1 MSDLGTPQNP
11 IRVAVVGSGPAG
23 FHAADFLL
31 RDQRTVQVDM
41 YDRLPT
47 PFGLVRAGVAPDHQK
62 IKAVTKLYDR
72 VAARPGFRFYGN
84 VTLGKHIRAPELADF
99 YHAILYSTGAE
110 TDRNLNIPGIDL
122 KNSHTATE
130 FVAWYNGHPDYA
142 DRTFDLSH
150 ENVVVVGIG
159 NVAVDVCRILAHTPE
174 RLAETD
180 MAPYAEEALRE
191 SRVKNIYMLG
201 RRGPAQAAFT
211 VPEARE
217 LGRLDDCSTVTLPEE
232 VELDPLSAQFAEQS
246 DDRTLATKLDIIKSF
261 AHPVDESKART
272 LTIRFLTSPAEIQ
285 ADDEGRVARM
295 RLVHN
300 QLVDDGRGGLR
311 ASATELEEWLDAGL
325 VFRSV
330 GYYGVPLPDVPFRED
345 WGIIPNEEGRV
356 VDMDTG
362 RQIAGHYVAGWIKRG
377 PSGVIGTNRPDSKE
391 TVTHLVADVVEGRH
405 LFPVRPNPEQV
416 DEEIRSRQS
425 QVVTWE
431 DWQKLDALEM
441 ARGAE
446 QGRPRVK
453 FTSVE
458 EMLAVVRTAEPV

>member
-1 MSDLGTPQNP
+1 MSDLGTPQKP

-23 FHAADFLL
+23 FYAADFLL

-84 VTLGKHIRAPELADF
+84 VTLGQHIRAPELADF

-122 KNSHTATE
+122 GNSHTATE

-191 SRVKNIYMLG
+191 SRVRNIYMLG

-217 LGRLDDCSTVTLPEE
+217 LGRLDDCSTVTLPAE
-232 VELDPLSAQFAEQS
+232 VELDPLSAKFAEQS
-246 DDRTLATKLDIIKSF
+246 DDRTLATKLDIIRSF
-261 AHPVDESKART
+261 AQPVDESKSRT
-272 LTIRFLTSPAEIQ
+272 LTIRFLTSPAAMEG
-285 ADDEGRVARM
+285 DDEGRVARM
-295 RLVHN
+295 KLVHN
-300 QLVDDGRGGLR
+300 ELVDDGRGGLR
-311 ASATELEEWLDAGL
+311 ASATEFEEWLDVGL

-345 WGIIPNEEGRV
+345 WGIIPNDEGRV

-377 PSGVIGTNRPDSKE
+377 PSGVIGTNRPDAKE
-391 TVTHLVADVVEGRH
+391 TVAHLVADAVEGRH
-405 LFPVRPNPEQV
+405 LFPVRPHPEQV

-425 QVVTWE
+425 QVVTWP
-431 DWQKLDALEM
+431 DWQKLDALET

-458 EMLAVVRTAEPV
+458 EMLAIVQEAKPA